1 MDGNLEIH
9 VNGLR
14 FRPDGPSSKIGKLN
28 SIPDLSKLTLRPPF
42 QQHKAPILS
51 AKRKGAYRS
60 HSRSPQSA
68 HHAWQEE
75 DFRELV
81 EYIMCHS

>member
-28 SIPDLSKLTLRPPF
+28 SIPDPSKLTLRPLI
-42 QQHKAPILS
+42 QQHQAPLLP

-60 HSRSPQSA
+60 HSRSPKSA
-68 HHAWQEE
+68 NHARQEE
-75 DFRELV
+75 NICKLTGPLF
-81 EYIMCHS
+81 